1 MKKNILIGL
10 GTAAVAVTLGTIQ
23 ALGQSVTF
31 DFADNTPDGWV
42 ESGFGGSPAA
52 SMVTIGGQNYVSII
66 MQGGYQSGSV
76 NSSTVSGAPAAN
88 FTAAMAA
95 AFANP
100 AGYELTYNWY
110 VDTSSPISAG
120 TYLQLG
126 SYANAGSGFY
136 GQTGT
141 PSAYEPQLNGTQLAS
156 GGVFSGSVTVPF
168 TAYGTDPNGPETY
181 ARLGFILNGDGTG
194 VTVDYTDIAITQV
207 VPEPASLALCGM
219 GLLGGLLALRRR
231 NS

>member
-10 GTAAVAVTLGTIQ
+10 GTAAVALTFGTLQ
-23 ALGQSVTF
+23 VSGQSVTF
-31 DFADNTPDGWV
+31 NFADLTPDGWV
-42 ESGFGGSPAA
+42 ESGFGSSPAA
-52 SMVTIGGQNYVSII
+52 SVVNIGGTEYVSIL
-66 MQGGYQSGSV
+66 MAGGYQSGSV
-76 NSSTVSGAPAAN
+76 NSTTVSGAPAAT
-88 FTAAMAA
+88 FTSAMAA

-110 VDTSSPISAG
+110 VDTSSAISAG

-141 PSAYEPQLNGTQLAS
+141 PSAYEPQFNGLQLAS
-156 GGVFSGSVTVPF
+156 GNAFFGSVTVPF

-181 ARLGFILNGDGTG
+181 ARLGFILNGNGTG
-194 VTVDYTDIAITQV
+194 VTVDYTDISISP
-207 VPEPASLALCGM
+207 VPEPVSLALGGM

>member
-31 DFADNTPDGWV
+31 DFADNTADGWV
-42 ESGFGGSPAA
+42 ESGFGSSPAA
-52 SMVTIGGQNYVSII
+52 SVSTIGGNKYIGI
-66 MQGGYQSGSV
+66 LMQGGYQSGSV
-76 NSSTVSGAPAAN
+76 NSSTVSGAPAAD

-110 VDTSSPISAG
+110 VDTSAPINPG

-141 PSAYEPQLNGTQLAS
+141 PSAYEPQLDGTQLAS

-181 ARLGFILNGDGTG
+181 ARLGFILNGDGVG
-194 VTVDYTDIAITQV
+194 VVVDYTDIAITQV

-219 GLLGGLLALRRR
+219 G
-231 NS
+231 